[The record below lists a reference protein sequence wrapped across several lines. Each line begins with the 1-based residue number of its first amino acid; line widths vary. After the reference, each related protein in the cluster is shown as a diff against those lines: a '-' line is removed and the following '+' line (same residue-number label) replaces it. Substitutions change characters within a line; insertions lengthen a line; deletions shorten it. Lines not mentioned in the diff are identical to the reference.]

1 VTTEYALVSQPMA
14 TSKKKA
20 PAKKASAKKAVAKKT
35 TAKKAT
41 AKKTTSKKAAP
52 KKKQF
57 VKADDFVA
65 SVLEEKAEQVLAEI
79 PNSVSIN
86 LEAPKSWLKKFIQ
99 NLKK

>member
-1 VTTEYALVSQPMA
+1 MA

-20 PAKKASAKKAVAKKT
+20 PAKKAPAKKAVKKAP
-35 TAKKAT
+35 AKKAP
-41 AKKTTSKKAAP
+41 AKKAAP

-57 VKADDFVA
+57 VQAEEFVA

>member
-1 VTTEYALVSQPMA
+1 MA

-20 PAKKASAKKAVAKKT
+20 PAKKAPAKKAVKKAP
-35 TAKKAT
+35 AKKAP
-41 AKKTTSKKAAP
+41 AKKAAP

-57 VKADDFVA
+57 VQAEEFVA

-86 LEAPKSWLKKFIQ
+86 LEAPKGWLKKFIK

>member
-1 VTTEYALVSQPMA
+1 MSSLMA

-20 PAKKASAKKAVAKKT
+20 PVKKAPAKKAVAKKAT
-35 TAKKAT
+35 AKKAVAKKAT
-41 AKKTTSKKAAP
+41 AKKATAKKAAP

-57 VKADDFVA
+57 AKSDDFMA
-65 SVLEEKAEQVLAEI
+65 SVLEERAEQVLAEI